1 MLRSADDEELE
12 LLVGTI
18 IGSWGDVSDS
28 NSSLTSTIPSPTE
41 NDELELISPIEP
53 ICLSIVI
60 LYYS

>member
-28 NSSLTSTIPSPTE
+28 NSEEEEEITSDVAISI
-41 NDELELISPIEP
+41 ELVVGVVDIFSA
-53 ICLSIVI
+53 SKV
-60 LYYS
+60 